1 MKLPAGQN
9 SFSFGFYQTKYQKT
23 SLLIIWVFL
32 QCFFL
37 WKNGIVTSLE
47 AVKYIDQAKLFLS
60 AGKYSSGNF
69 LFYSVQILLIAFCL
83 KFNISYL
90 WLVIFQIVMNGIS
103 MACFYSLVSQLS
115 KNRILPFIATVY
127 LLGFFYYQE
136 FNTFLFTE
144 SLFCSFSIIYTYF
157 LFSREKITIR
167 NFIVI
172 MLFLSLLYLT
182 RPTGIFFIPATFV
195 FITIKFHSKFAF
207 KVIAASIGLAFIFF
221 YFLFNFSLSSGGEF
235 DFLLPYLKEEIIC
248 GVQTISHAH
257 NLNIPVEKNS
267 LAGLGYL
274 IINHFHLFFRLAIQR
289 LIAFFGVYRP
299 YYSTFHNII
308 ASSYFWLMYLV
319 IIGGL
324 KYLVKINKAEV
335 WYFICNIGLLAIAVM
350 LSCDEWGNRFILS
363 VLPFILLLS
372 VISVSN
378 FMSLRKESGNK
389 V

>member
-9 SFSFGFYQTKYQKT
+9 SFLHLFNQTKYQKIF
-23 SLLIIWVFL
+23 LLTIWVSL

-47 AVKYIDQAKLFLS
+47 AVKYIDQAKLFLT

-69 LFYSVQILLIAFCL
+69 LFYSVQIQLIALCM

-103 MACFYSLVSQLS
+103 MACFYILVRQLS
-115 KNRILPFIATVY
+115 KNSVLPFIATVY
-127 LLGFFYYQE
+127 LLGFIYYQE

-144 SLFCSFSIIYTYF
+144 SLFFSFSVIYTYF

-167 NFIVI
+167 NFLLI
-172 MLFLSLLYLT
+172 LFFLSLLYLT
-182 RPTGIFFIPATFV
+182 RPTGIFFIPATFL

-207 KVIAASIGLAFIFF
+207 KIIAASIGLAFIFF

-248 GVQTISHAH
+248 GVQTISKAH
-257 NLNIPVEKNS
+257 NINIPVEKNS
-267 LAGLGYL
+267 LAGLAYI
-274 IINHFHLFFRLAIQR
+274 IINHFHLFFSLAIQR
-289 LIAFFGVYRP
+289 LIAFFGVYRS

-308 ASSYFWLMYLV
+308 ASSYFYLLYLI

-324 KYLVKINKAEV
+324 KYLVKVNKAEV
-335 WYFICNIGLLAIAVM
+335 WFLICNIGLVAIAVM

-372 VISVSN
+372 VISISN
-378 FMSLRKESGNK
+378 YMSLRKESSNK
-389 V
+389 I